1 MNKLAVLVFLL
12 LLAGTAQTQQPQ
24 CIQSEFSGSAA
35 QGQEFKQEFGQG
47 ITFTVF
53 PMRLKEDPRWGWF
66 QIDVLGDREHAVFVF
81 NPSDTNWLLATDF
94 ASAFIGG
101 PNSDVKVGI
110 EYRVRYFVFP
120 LSLDDKQKLRETARL
135 VNEASTEDEKRTA
148 VTALKSMHLAQLK
161 FEITDYTLAHVD
173 PPTSVDWAK
182 FTGVVTFPSGF
193 RISEGLRSTDL
204 ECPAIP
210 DEVSD

>member
-1 MNKLAVLVFLL
+1 MGLV
-12 LLAGTAQTQQPQ
+12 PDQ
-24 CIQSEFSGSAA
+24 CAWRSYEH
-35 QGQEFKQEFGQG
+35 G
-47 ITFTVF
+47 I
-53 PMRLKEDPRWGWF
+53 
-66 QIDVLGDREHAVFVF
+66 FVF

-101 PNSDVKVGI
+101 PNSDVKAGI
-110 EYRVRYFVFP
+110 EYRARYFVFP

-135 VNEASTEDEKRTA
+135 VKEASTEDEKRTA
-148 VTALKSMHLAQLK
+148 IAALKSMHLGQLK

-173 PPTSVDWAK
+173 PPTSIDWVK

-193 RISEGLRSTDL
+193 RISEGLRSTDV

-210 DEVSD
+210 DEVIENIRDQKHHQYFLPAKTTTPSEP